1 MLGYEINPNTGNK
14 QYSITSTENM
24 RLIISVL
31 KSLMKPQEF
40 MTIQE
45 LNDKWGDIT
54 VLPYNE

>member
-31 KSLMKPQEF
+31 KSLNLPILQ
-40 MTIQE
+40 I
-45 LNDKWGDIT
+45 LN
-54 VLPYNE
+54 